1 MNFAESRFW
10 GLLAAGM
17 AVIVLLRWILRSWLG
32 SRRDEFDKAA
42 LLSLGLF
49 LLLCVSWLT
58 FIIFLVVAIL
68 SYAGLKWILRHD
80 SRRWHFYLFILIPL
94 QLAPLVYYK
103 YANFAVN
110 DVLGL
115 NIPALRHLLIPV
127 GISFY
132 SFQKVAF
139 VVDTL
144 AFKQPLPRFLDYLNF
159 AGFFPQIVAGP
170 IERRRDLLPQMEAF
184 RFRWSVEQ
192 VNQGAERI
200 ALGLFF
206 KMCLADNLAVFFD
219 QRNQKGFHLR
229 GESPGVARW
238 GRRQSVGK
246 IRQNSGNPEN
256 AATAGLNAN
265 VSTTN
270 ATF

>member
-94 QLAPLVYYK
+94 QLAPLGYGE
-103 YANFAVN
+103 ACQNLAVN

-115 NIPALRHLLIPV
+115 NIPALRHLLIPA

-144 AFKQPLPRFLDYLNF
+144 AFKPAVAAFSGLPEFCRI
-159 AGFFPQIVAGP
+159 FPTDC
-170 IERRRDLLPQMEAF
+170 RRPHRATP
-184 RFRWSVEQ
+184 
-192 VNQGAERI
+192 
-200 ALGLFF
+200 GL
-206 KMCLADNLAVFFD
+206 
-219 QRNQKGFHLR
+219 
-229 GESPGVARW
+229 SPRKW
-238 GRRQSVGK
+238 K
-246 IRQNSGNPEN
+246 P
-256 AATAGLNAN
+256 
-265 VSTTN
+265 
-270 ATF
+270 F